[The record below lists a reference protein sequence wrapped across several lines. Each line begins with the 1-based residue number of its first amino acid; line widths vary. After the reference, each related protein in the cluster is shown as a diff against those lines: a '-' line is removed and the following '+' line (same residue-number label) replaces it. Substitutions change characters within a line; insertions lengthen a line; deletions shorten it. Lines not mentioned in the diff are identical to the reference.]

1 MPPVM
6 TSWIL
11 QVRVQ
16 CCTALGNGEILH
28 GLGDG
33 DFMVVIRGVDIGLM
47 LYEMRYGSEG
57 KL

>member
-11 QVRVQ
+11 QV
-16 CCTALGNGEILH
+16 L